1 MPGFH
6 RWYWTT
12 LAAAELRRATPPG
25 WERGGEARRI
35 TVVSERRDHRPR
47 VLVRGT
53 GLLWGFVLAVPL
65 AAALIVFIAQNTQQV
80 SVRWTVWRVDT
91 SLAVVVLVTILAAV
105 LLAEIVGI
113 VWRLRRRRL
122 LARHETL
129 QAELARRAAERET
142 APPPAPPTGPPGG
155 EAAAPE
161 PAPEPVP
168 AEPEDEPPP
177 PPT

>member
-1 MPGFH
+1 M
-6 RWYWTT
+6 
-12 LAAAELRRATPPG
+12 
-25 WERGGEARRI
+25 
-35 TVVSERRDHRPR
+35 SEQKDHRPR

-80 SVRWTVWRVDT
+80 SVHWTVWRVDT

-105 LLAEIVGI
+105 LLAEIVGV

-122 LARHETL
+122 LTRHETL
-129 QAELARRAAERET
+129 NARLAQRAEEPET
-142 APPPAPPTGPPGG
+142 TPPPAPATGAPGG
-155 EAAAPE
+155 ETAEPEPAAPE
-161 PAPEPVP
+161 QASEPVP
-168 AEPEDEPPP
+168 PESEEEPPP